1 MRVEER
7 PRPEADFQIDVDKEG
22 LHEIVNARALALTHV
37 YSALDLIGK
46 DLHDFFPKVPAV
58 LPAELRGQLLNPDG
72 SAGASLDVQVPAPK
86 YTAGETVDAV
96 AWTTPRDVSDARGA
110 FSLRLPQVPIPK
122 AGLRLEVRGQNAT
135 AELAIRAV
143 DLEAGELGIV
153 PLPRPL
159 LPLERSVVSQ
169 LKDIIP
175 KGVSDVEA
183 NPRDFADPPPQVMLG
198 EGDCAR
204 YFRANSGV
212 IDQFGYSVLI
222 RLVAPQVLPKQ
233 LVVWS
238 REGDGRYTPLPPFTG
253 KSSVKG
259 KLLTKTI
266 VNYLGSLG
274 KWRWV
279 DRVPVE
285 RPIDTDA
292 WRGEVEDDPLAV
304 PKAATL
310 GLGYTVRMHQIWIP
324 AGLSLGDLLY
334 SLPLAPGE
342 VQRVAVYE
350 RAETLSVREAESL
363 SIDEA
368 QQFREAADSSTLATF
383 NSAYREAASGGS
395 SMETASDS
403 WSIGGATG
411 AVGMVY
417 GILMGG
423 AVAGGYGSSSS
434 SGSASSWQQGSRDF
448 VSTATQDFH
457 SHLSRQAAASR
468 RSTRTSLRVA
478 TATER
483 EQVTTKVVANNNHCH
498 ALTMQFWEVL
508 RHYAVSSKVD
518 DVQLMA
524 LIPLELIQ
532 FLPPREPRVLPAGT
546 YTRDHL
552 LWRYAVIV
560 HYHDVLAFNL
570 QRRPEYL
577 HGLTLLKSFA
587 ANPTI
592 KVEASTGLAQVVVA
606 FQVQGTFLP
615 FEDAYVTLITKTGG
629 RVGPLKLVP
638 STPTPDITA
647 NTFAS
652 TGELLQE
659 LRKRRNA
666 SNGELRSA
674 HLVLPDYIARS
685 DVARFEVS
693 RSFRPLSYTLKFNL
707 PASLAA
713 FGLGDF
719 LQLQN
724 QANLSFSAAQL
735 EQELGGPFVWNMK
748 AWIQGTPET
757 YVNTG
762 SDRATAEAM
771 PTLLPIAALRI
782 PPLLS
787 FADLL
792 RIEAVFQ
799 HVVRNTVTYSKAVWV
814 SLTPEERAILL
825 ERFTIGVPQGGVPDP
840 SQEVPLL
847 NCVTNQVLGY
857 FGNAMVMPFHIPPP
871 LAKKMGVTTRDVQE
885 ALLKFHRQAFVP
897 AQAAITLPT
906 RGMLGEAVLGSCNS
920 CEKIDLTRFWNWKDS
935 PIEEKTETMKPLD
948 FKGQAFVPASTGV
961 AAPTAL
967 TPPGGNANLL
977 TISTGERAPAP
988 SSDLLAS
995 MISKLPAPATFA
1007 DITGMTA
1014 LGAQM
1019 KESTLAA
1026 EAARKS
1032 AVDAAKEIAGKL
1044 IDGFPNALKA
1054 ANAVEDKN
1062 KEEEA
1067 ATAKKATDDKSA
1079 ALEKLTSGASGFIAL
1094 AGAEADQAAADKRA
1108 KSIVEELFGKGLPN
1122 DAELAKV
1129 FEKFKLSG
1137 ASDPEKQG
1145 KTAFLKALK
1154 LPGG

>member
-72 SAGASLDVQVPAPK
+72 SAAASVDVQVPAPK
-86 YTAGETVDAV
+86 YAASETADPV

-110 FSLRLPQVPIPK
+110 FSFRLPQVPIPK
-122 AGLRLEVRGQNAT
+122 AGLRLEVRGENAT
-135 AELAIRAV
+135 AEVAIRAV
-143 DLEAGELGIV
+143 DLETGELGVV

-159 LPLERSVVSQ
+159 MPLERSLVSQ
-169 LKDIIP
+169 LQDIVP
-175 KGVSDVEA
+175 KGVGDVEG

-212 IDQFGYSVLI
+212 IDQFGYSLLI

-259 KLLTKTI
+259 RLATKEI
-266 VNYLGSLG
+266 VDYLGGRG
-274 KWRWV
+274 KWRWA
-279 DRVPVE
+279 DRVPVD

-292 WRGEVEDDPLAV
+292 WRLEVEDDPLAV

-411 AVGMVY
+411 AAGVVY

-448 VSTATQDFH
+448 VSTASQDFH

-483 EQVTTKVVANNNHCH
+483 EQVTTKVVANNNHGH

-518 DVQLMA
+518 DIQLMT

-546 YTRDHL
+546 YTRDQL
-552 LWRYAVIV
+552 LRRYAVIL

-587 ANPTI
+587 ANPTM
-592 KVEASTGLAQVVVA
+592 KAEASTGLAQVVVG
-606 FQVQGTFLP
+606 FQIQGTFLP
-615 FEDAYVTLITKTGG
+615 FEDTSVTLITKTGG
-629 RVGPLKLVP
+629 RVGQVKLAP
-638 STPTPDITA
+638 STPTPDIPA
-647 NTFAS
+647 NTVQS

-666 SNGELRSA
+666 SDGEVRSA
-674 HLVLPDYIARS
+674 LLVLPDYIARS
-685 DVARFEVS
+685 DVARFEVN
-693 RSFRPLSYTLKFNL
+693 RSFRPFSYTLKFSL
-707 PASLAA
+707 PASLTA

-724 QANLSFSAAQL
+724 QANLSFSPAQL

-748 AWIQGTPET
+748 AAIQGTPET

-825 ERFTIGVPQGGVPDP
+825 EKFTIGVPQGGVPDP

-897 AQAAITLPT
+897 PQSSLTLPA

-935 PIEEKTETMKPLD
+935 QIQEKPESIKPTD

-961 AAPTAL
+961 AAPTTL

-977 TISTGERAPAP
+977 TISTGEKAPAP
-988 SSDLLAS
+988 EAGLLTE
-995 MISKLPAPATFA
+995 MMKQLPAPTTFA

-1014 LGAQM
+1014 LQAQM
-1019 KESTLAA
+1019 KESTQRA
-1026 EAARKS
+1026 EEARKS
-1032 AVDAAKEIAGKL
+1032 AVESAEKL
-1044 IDGFPNALKA
+1044 AEKLVSEFPNVLRA
-1054 ANAVEDKN
+1054 ANAVEEKN
-1062 KEEEA
+1062 REEEA
-1067 ATAKKATDDKSA
+1067 AKEKKAAEDKNA
-1079 ALEKLTSGASGFIAL
+1079 ALEKLTSNAGSYIAL
-1094 AGAEADQAAADKRA
+1094 AGAEANQGAADKRA
-1108 KSIVEELFGKGLPN
+1108 ETIVKELFGSGLPKIS
-1122 DAELAKV
+1122 ELATIY
-1129 FEKFKLSG
+1129 EKFKLSG
-1137 ASDPEKQG
+1137 ANDKQKQG